1 MASSNAGP
9 WLPALY
15 STACEKKTPVERR
28 NILRRILESLL
39 KSSLLFGIPRMLN
52 AFYPLANL
60 AMKDSEMLALDG
72 GAPVLSLRHSQEG
85 FNPLAST
92 DRGLE
97 YFRNIYREDTDRIL
111 EPMDQL
117 APDIST

>member
-9 WLPALY
+9 WVPALY
-15 STACEKKTPVERR
+15 STVCENKTPVERR

-60 AMKDSEMLALDG
+60 AMKDTEMLALDD
-72 GAPVLSLRHSQEG
+72 GAPVLSLRHSQED

-92 DRGLE
+92 DRGMD

-111 EPMDQL
+111 EPMDRL